1 MKKEPSSRRVMG
13 RINIHLHGKLK
24 DKAIASIAEMYQQRL
39 SSAGV
44 KTHVHND
51 SLDVYLDKLKSK
63 KGRLILLDERGDSF
77 ESTEFAAKI
86 KQWNISGEDTHFA
99 IGPAEG
105 WAGKEPTLQRISL
118 SSFTFTHEMA
128 AIILFEQVYRAHE
141 ILKGTLYHKD

>member
-1 MKKEPSSRRVMG
+1 MG

-39 SSAGV
+39 LSAGV
-44 KTHVHND
+44 KTHIHND
-51 SLDVYLDKLKSK
+51 SLEVYLAKLKGK

-77 ESTEFAAKI
+77 ESTQFAAKI
-86 KQWNISGEDTHFA
+86 KEWKIGSDDVHFA

-105 WAGKEPTLQRISL
+105 WSGKEPTVQRISL

-128 AIILFEQVYRAHE
+128 TIILFEQLYRAHE
-141 ILKGTLYHKD
+141 ILKGTSYHKD

>member
-1 MKKEPSSRRVMG
+1 MG

-39 SSAGV
+39 LSAGV
-44 KTHVHND
+44 KTHIHND
-51 SLDVYLDKLKSK
+51 SLEAYLAKLKAK

-77 ESTEFAAKI
+77 ESTQFAEKI
-86 KQWNISGEDTHFA
+86 KEWKIGTEDVHFA

-105 WAGKEPTLQRISL
+105 WSGKEPMLQRISL

-128 AIILFEQVYRAHE
+128 TIILFEQLYRAHE
-141 ILKGTLYHKD
+141 ILKGTSYHKD

>member
-1 MKKEPSSRRVMG
+1 MG

-39 SSAGV
+39 LSAGV
-44 KTHVHND
+44 KTHIHND
-51 SLDVYLDKLKSK
+51 SLEVYLAKLKAK

-77 ESTEFAAKI
+77 ESTQFAEKI
-86 KQWNISGEDTHFA
+86 KEWKIGSEDVHFA

-105 WAGKEPTLQRISL
+105 WDGKEPMLQRISL

-128 AIILFEQVYRAHE
+128 TIILFEQLYRAHE
-141 ILKGTLYHKD
+141 ILKGTSYHKD

>member
-1 MKKEPSSRRVMG
+1 MG

-24 DKAIASIAEMYQQRL
+24 DKAIASLAEMYQQRL

-44 KTHVHND
+44 KTHIHND
-51 SLDVYLDKLKSK
+51 SLDVYLDKLKAK
-63 KGRLILLDERGDSF
+63 KGRLIVLDERGDSF

-86 KQWNISGEDTHFA
+86 KQWKIAGEDTHFA
-99 IGPAEG
+99 VGPAEG

-118 SSFTFTHEMA
+118 SSLTFTHEMA

-141 ILKGTLYHKD
+141 ILKGSLYHKD

>member
-1 MKKEPSSRRVMG
+1 MG

-24 DKAIASIAEMYQQRL
+24 DKAMASIAEMYQQRL
-39 SSAGV
+39 HSAGV

-51 SLDVYLDKLKSK
+51 SLDAYLDKLKSK

-86 KQWNISGEDTHFA
+86 KQWKIGGEDTHFA

-141 ILKGTLYHKD
+141 ILKGSLYHKD

>member
-1 MKKEPSSRRVMG
+1 MG

-39 SSAGV
+39 LSAGV
-44 KTHVHND
+44 KTHVHTD
-51 SLDVYLDKLKSK
+51 SLDAYLAKLKGK

-77 ESTEFAAKI
+77 ESIQFAAKI
-86 KQWNISGEDTHFA
+86 NEWKIGGEDVHFA

-105 WAGKEPTLQRISL
+105 WAGKEPTLKRISL

-128 AIILFEQVYRAHE
+128 TIILFEQLYRAHE
-141 ILKGTLYHKD
+141 ILKGTSYHKD

>member
-1 MKKEPSSRRVMG
+1 MG

-44 KTHVHND
+44 KVHVHND
-51 SLDVYLDKLKSK
+51 SLEAYLAKLKAK
-63 KGRLILLDERGDSF
+63 KGLLILLDERGDSF
-77 ESTEFAAKI
+77 ESIQFAAKI
-86 KQWNISGEDTHFA
+86 NEWKIGTDDVHFA

-105 WAGKEPTLQRISL
+105 WAGKEPMLQRISL

-128 AIILFEQVYRAHE
+128 TIILFEQLYRAHE
-141 ILKGTLYHKD
+141 ILKGTSYHKD

>member
-44 KTHVHND
+44 KVHVHND
-51 SLDVYLDKLKSK
+51 SLEAYLAKLKAK
-63 KGRLILLDERGDSF
+63 KGLLILLDERGDSF
-77 ESTEFAAKI
+77 ESIQFAAKI
-86 KQWNISGEDTHFA
+86 NEWKIGTDDVHFA

-105 WAGKEPTLQRISL
+105 WAGKEPMLQRISL

-128 AIILFEQVYRAHE
+128 TIILFEQLYRAHE
-141 ILKGTLYHKD
+141 ILKGTSYHKD

>member
-1 MKKEPSSRRVMG
+1 MG

-44 KTHVHND
+44 KVLVHND
-51 SLDVYLDKLKSK
+51 SLEAYLAKLKAK
-63 KGRLILLDERGDSF
+63 KGLLILLDERGDSF
-77 ESTEFAAKI
+77 ESIQFAAKI
-86 KQWNISGEDTHFA
+86 NEWKIGTDDVHFA

-105 WAGKEPTLQRISL
+105 WAGKEPMLQRISL

-128 AIILFEQVYRAHE
+128 TIILFEQLYRAHE
-141 ILKGTLYHKD
+141 ILKGTSYHKD

>member
-1 MKKEPSSRRVMG
+1 MG

-44 KTHVHND
+44 KVHVHND
-51 SLDVYLDKLKSK
+51 SLEAYLAKLKAK
-63 KGRLILLDERGDSF
+63 KGLLILLDERGDSF
-77 ESTEFAAKI
+77 ESIQFAAKI
-86 KQWNISGEDTHFA
+86 KEWKIGSDDVHFA

-105 WAGKEPTLQRISL
+105 WAGKEPMLQRISL

-128 AIILFEQVYRAHE
+128 TIILFEQLYRAHE
-141 ILKGTLYHKD
+141 ILKGTSYHKD

>member
-1 MKKEPSSRRVMG
+1 MG

-44 KTHVHND
+44 KVHVHND
-51 SLDVYLDKLKSK
+51 SLEAYLAKLKAK
-63 KGRLILLDERGDSF
+63 KGLLILLDERGDSF
-77 ESTEFAAKI
+77 ESIQFAAKI
-86 KQWNISGEDTHFA
+86 KEWKIGSDDVHFA

-105 WAGKEPTLQRISL
+105 WADKEPMLQRISL

-128 AIILFEQVYRAHE
+128 TIILFEQLYRAHE
-141 ILKGTLYHKD
+141 ILKGTSYHKD

>member
-1 MKKEPSSRRVMG
+1 MG

-39 SSAGV
+39 LSAGV
-44 KTHVHND
+44 KTHIHND
-51 SLDVYLDKLKSK
+51 SLEVYLAKLKAK

-77 ESTEFAAKI
+77 ESTQFAEKI
-86 KQWNISGEDTHFA
+86 NEWKIGSEDVHFA

-105 WAGKEPTLQRISL
+105 WSGKEPMLQRISL

-128 AIILFEQVYRAHE
+128 TIILFEQLYRAHE
-141 ILKGTLYHKD
+141 ILKGTSYHKD

>member
-1 MKKEPSSRRVMG
+1 MG

-44 KTHVHND
+44 KVHVHND
-51 SLDVYLDKLKSK
+51 SLEAYLAKLKAK
-63 KGRLILLDERGDSF
+63 KGLLILLDERGDSF
-77 ESTEFAAKI
+77 ESIQFAAKI
-86 KQWNISGEDTHFA
+86 NEWKIGSDDVHFA

-105 WAGKEPTLQRISL
+105 WAGKEPMLQRISL

-128 AIILFEQVYRAHE
+128 TIILFEQLYRAHE
-141 ILKGTLYHKD
+141 ILKGTSYHKD

>member
-1 MKKEPSSRRVMG
+1 MG

-39 SSAGV
+39 LSAGV
-44 KTHVHND
+44 KTHIHND
-51 SLDVYLDKLKSK
+51 SLEIYLAKLKAK

-77 ESTEFAAKI
+77 ESTQFAEKI
-86 KQWNISGEDTHFA
+86 KEWKIGSDDVHFA

-105 WAGKEPTLQRISL
+105 WSGKEPMLQRISL

-128 AIILFEQVYRAHE
+128 TIILFEQLYRAHE
-141 ILKGTLYHKD
+141 ILKGTAYHKD

>member
-1 MKKEPSSRRVMG
+1 MG

-39 SSAGV
+39 LSAGV
-44 KTHVHND
+44 KTHIHND
-51 SLDVYLDKLKSK
+51 SLEVYLAKLKAK

-77 ESTEFAAKI
+77 ESTQFAAKI
-86 KQWNISGEDTHFA
+86 KEWKIGSDDVHFA

-105 WAGKEPTLQRISL
+105 WSGKEPMLQRISL

-128 AIILFEQVYRAHE
+128 TIILFEQLYRAHE
-141 ILKGTLYHKD
+141 ILKGTSYHKG